1 MKNSFKFLL
10 VILCLVLLC
19 FVTGC
24 KEENASD
31 SIGQDTSEEE
41 TVGDSIGQDAPEEE
55 NVRDSIGQDASFQE
69 VYDAFLAQ
77 EGVRYTESDFS
88 LSRLKMRVY
97 SDFFIKDLI
106 QGDSLEDLLAA
117 GTFNEYYI
125 TRYHDSTGMLY
136 FNDERWKY
144 DYRLSPQVGYPV
156 YWLEAFLENPLCFF
170 EKSTNSA
177 IPESVTVNSAY
188 FLMEIVYWKCC
199 VFYRTNQGNFV
210 LFIDGFK
217 EDADVYLLPEDIF
230 YDKIQ
235 ECEILS
241 GDVYGPTY
249 RITADFSDWKLDMQ

>member
-19 FVTGC
+19 LVTGC
-24 KEENASD
+24 QEENASD
-31 SIGQDTSEEE
+31 STGQDPSFQE
-41 TVGDSIGQDAPEEE
+41 VEE
-55 NVRDSIGQDASFQE
+55 NVRDSIGQDAAFQE
-69 VYDAFLAQ
+69 AYDAFMAQ
-77 EGVRYTESDFS
+77 EEAFASFS
-88 LSRLKMRVY
+88 LSHLKMRVY
-97 SDFFIKDLI
+97 SDFFIQELI

-117 GTFNEYYI
+117 VPFNEYYI
-125 TRYHDSTGMLY
+125 THYNDSTGRLF
-136 FNDERWKY
+136 FNGERWKY
-144 DYRLSPQVGYPV
+144 VYSFFPQDGFPV
-156 YWLEAFLENPLCFF
+156 CWLETFWENPSCFF

-177 IPESVTVNSAY
+177 IPESVTVKSAY
-188 FLMEIVYWKCC
+188 FLMEIVFSRYC

-241 GDVYGPTY
+241 DDVYGPNY
-249 RITADFSDWKLDMQ
+249 RITADFSDWKVDMQ

>member
-19 FVTGC
+19 LVTGC
-24 KEENASD
+24 QEENASD
-31 SIGQDTSEEE
+31 STGQDTSEEE
-41 TVGDSIGQDAPEEE
+41 TVGDSIGQYAPEEE
-55 NVRDSIGQDASFQE
+55 NVRDSIGQDAAFQE
-69 VYDAFLAQ
+69 VYDAFIAQ
-77 EGVRYTESDFS
+77 EGGFT
-88 LSRLKMRVY
+88 LSHLKMRVY
-97 SDFFIKDLI
+97 SDFFIKELI
-106 QGDSLEDLLAA
+106 QGNSLEDLLAA
-117 GTFNEYYI
+117 VNFNEYYI
-125 TRYHDSTGMLY
+125 TRYHDMTGSLF
-136 FNDERWKY
+136 FNGERWEY
-144 DYRLSPQVGYPV
+144 DYCLFPQDGYPV

-177 IPESVTVNSAY
+177 IPESVTVKSAY
-188 FLMEIVYWKCC
+188 FLMEFVFSRYC

-241 GDVYGPTY
+241 DDVYGPNY
-249 RITADFSDWKLDMQ
+249 RITADFSDWKVDMQ